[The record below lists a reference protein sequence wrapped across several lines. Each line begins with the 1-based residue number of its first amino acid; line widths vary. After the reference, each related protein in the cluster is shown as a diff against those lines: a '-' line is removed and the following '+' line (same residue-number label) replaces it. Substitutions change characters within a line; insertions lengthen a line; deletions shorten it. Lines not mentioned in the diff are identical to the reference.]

1 VTKLYAQALSYIAI
15 DPDQMKNSLEWII
28 SQQSKDGKF
37 PEIGRIVDT
46 FIKVTLLDLVKVCV
60 LDCVFRVDWKE
71 THLELHLF
79 LYLYWKLRKL

>member
-46 FIKVTLLDLVKVCV
+46 FIKGGLEGDTSRTAFVLISLLEAKKALNFEVV
-60 LDCVFRVDWKE
+60 
-71 THLELHLF
+71 
-79 LYLYWKLRKL
+79 